1 MVDLERDENEEF
13 FKLEV
18 SSRSNWKK
26 SIPEIVFDDD
36 SHLTA
41 PTSAQL
47 AEKLGFNK

>member
-1 MVDLERDENEEF
+1 MVPIG
-13 FKLEV
+13 KV
-18 SSRSNWKK
+18 
-26 SIPEIVFDDD
+26 IVFDDD